1 MDNSFIDSA
10 ILTWSP
16 INSKQ
21 PVHTQTHK
29 HNIML
34 RCVYDVYVTTY
45 PLNRRVGIGPV
56 NTFSVKGIHL
66 FLLQLYASVWPAME
80 P

>member
-1 MDNSFIDSA
+1 
-10 ILTWSP
+10 
-16 INSKQ
+16 
-21 PVHTQTHK
+21 
-29 HNIML
+29 ML

-56 NTFSVKGIHL
+56 NKFSVKGIHL
-66 FLLQLYASVWPAME
+66 FLLQLYTSVWPAME